1 MESQKNT
8 CSRREFMSTTAMGL
22 LGYSLMVS
30 VDADASTLSDAQEM
44 KDKSANMMSRV
55 KENKKPLFSQ
65 PSMDNVLLDCDVL
78 VAGGG
83 LSGICAA
90 IAAAREGAKVVLVQ
104 NRSRLGGNA
113 SMEVKMHPLGIN
125 PKM

>member
-1 MESQKNT
+1 METKSSK
-8 CSRREFMSTTAMGL
+8 CSRREFMSSTAMGL

-30 VDADASTLSDAQEM
+30 VDADAEM
-44 KDKSANMMSRV
+44 LNSHQMSEKTSNMLERI
-55 KENKKPLFSQ
+55 KRDTNHTFTQ
-65 PSMDNVLLDCDVL
+65 PSMDNIELLCDVL

-90 IAAAREGAKVVLVQ
+90 IAAARDGAKVVLVQ

-113 SMEVKMHPLGIN
+113 SMEV
-125 PKM
+125 

>member
-1 MESQKNT
+1 MESKKNT
-8 CSRREFMSTTAMGL
+8 CSRREFMSSTAMGL

-44 KDKSANMMSRV
+44 KEKSTDMMSRI
-55 KENKKPLFSQ
+55 KSDQKTTFSQ
-65 PSMDNVLLDCDVL
+65 PSMDNVVLDCDVL

-104 NRSRLGGNA
+104 NRSRLGGN
-113 SMEVKMHPLGIN
+113 
-125 PKM
+125 